1 MSQHP
6 DSGHSISCIERVP
19 IFAGLNPSEVDE
31 IAHIAEAIQIK
42 KGDMVYEAG
51 DAGGSL
57 FVLDSGR
64 VKTYRLNISGKEQV
78 LRIVGPGDFLGELSL
93 LSSVPF
99 SDSAVALE
107 DTVMCV
113 LHGEQVKQLMGK
125 YPSIALKVMDEMSRR
140 LEKAESRI
148 EAISL
153 NSVTY
158 RIAQA
163 LLELSGGK
171 RQLTLG
177 MTKGD
182 FASQLGM
189 NQETLSRKL
198 AALQDAGFIQLKGH
212 RGIIILDR
220 DGLEELGLSE

>member
-1 MSQHP
+1 MS
-6 DSGHSISCIERVP
+6 SHSHAEHHVSCIERVP
-19 IFAGLNPSEVDE
+19 IFAGLSAPEVEE
-31 IAHIAEAIQIK
+31 ISHIAVAINIA

-113 LHGEQVKQLMGK
+113 LHGERVKQLMGK

-140 LEKAESRI
+140 LEKAEGRI

-158 RIAQA
+158 RVTQA
-163 LLELSGGK
+163 LLELAGNK
-171 RQLTLG
+171 KQITLG
-177 MTKGD
+177 MSKGD

-198 AALQDAGFIQLKGH
+198 AALQEEGYIHLKGH
-212 RGIIILDR
+212 RGVVILDR
-220 DGLEELGLSE
+220 QGLEALGLQE